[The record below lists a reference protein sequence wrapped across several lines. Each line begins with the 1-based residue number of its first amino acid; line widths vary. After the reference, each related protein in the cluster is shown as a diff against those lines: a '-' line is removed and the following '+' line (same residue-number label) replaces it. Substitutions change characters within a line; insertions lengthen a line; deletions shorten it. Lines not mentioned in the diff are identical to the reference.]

1 MNLADISAREAAR
14 NGPAVALVEIATGR
28 RLTFAQLEARVD
40 AFARSLA
47 ADPRLGRGSRI
58 AMLAYNC
65 AEYVEAYLAAARAGL
80 IVQGLNWRLAAD
92 ELERIVRDAGSRM
105 LIADT
110 QHGEIA
116 EELQRRSA
124 VDVSLTFGA
133 ASDGS
138 YEDYLAAGK
147 LAEPVAGTPKMDE
160 PVMIIYTGGS
170 TGEPKG
176 AVHTHRSCIGAMVN
190 NTVAERILPSDR
202 YLMLGQMFHSSS
214 ILALNYL
221 SHGATLVLVPRFEPR
236 TALEVIE
243 AERVTASLAF
253 PPMINYM
260 LREADGR
267 RLDLASLRNVQYGGG
282 PIASR
287 VIVEMMELLGCGVIQ
302 CYGSTEH
309 VAVTFLSQEDHVRGL
324 ADPAV
329 LRSCGREAYLTE
341 VRLVGPGGVQ
351 VPRDAVTAGEIV
363 VRSPANMT
371 GYWNRPDLGG
381 PADGWLPTG
390 DLATCDA
397 AGYFTIVG
405 RVKDLIVCG
414 GENIYPTQ
422 VENAIGGHPAVLE
435 SAVIGVP
442 DAAWGESVTAFVVLK
457 SGRTA
462 TAEEIAGQVRRT
474 LGSYQKPREVRF
486 VNDLPRTSA
495 GKIAKHLLA
504 DRPAAIAPGQ
514 RLNEPTARA

>member
-1 MNLADISAREAAR
+1 
-14 NGPAVALVEIATGR
+14 
-28 RLTFAQLEARVD
+28 
-40 AFARSLA
+40 
-47 ADPRLGRGSRI
+47 
-58 AMLAYNC
+58 MLAYNC

-243 AERVTASLAF
+243 AETGHGLPGL
-253 PPMINYM
+253 PPDDQ
-260 LREADGR
+260 LH
-267 RLDLASLRNVQYGGG
+267 
-282 PIASR
+282 ASR
-287 VIVEMMELLGCGVIQ
+287 G
-302 CYGSTEH
+302 
-309 VAVTFLSQEDHVRGL
+309 
-324 ADPAV
+324 
-329 LRSCGREAYLTE
+329 
-341 VRLVGPGGVQ
+341 
-351 VPRDAVTAGEIV
+351 
-363 VRSPANMT
+363 
-371 GYWNRPDLGG
+371 
-381 PADGWLPTG
+381 
-390 DLATCDA
+390 
-397 AGYFTIVG
+397 
-405 RVKDLIVCG
+405 
-414 GENIYPTQ
+414 
-422 VENAIGGHPAVLE
+422 
-435 SAVIGVP
+435 
-442 DAAWGESVTAFVVLK
+442 
-457 SGRTA
+457 
-462 TAEEIAGQVRRT
+462 
-474 LGSYQKPREVRF
+474 
-486 VNDLPRTSA
+486 
-495 GKIAKHLLA
+495 
-504 DRPAAIAPGQ
+504 
-514 RLNEPTARA
+514 